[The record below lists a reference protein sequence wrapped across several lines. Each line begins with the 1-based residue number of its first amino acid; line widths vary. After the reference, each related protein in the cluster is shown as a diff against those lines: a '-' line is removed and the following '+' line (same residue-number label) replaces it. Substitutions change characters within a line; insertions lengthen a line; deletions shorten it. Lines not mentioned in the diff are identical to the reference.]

1 MIQIGMNCDPE
12 WLCDTIAW
20 VIALLLA
27 LLVLGL
33 IRITLRERSKN
44 KKKYLI
50 KPRNRRANKDDQ

>member
-20 VIALLLA
+20 VIAALLA

-33 IRITLRERSKN
+33 VRITLRERSKN
-44 KKKYLI
+44 KKKYVI
-50 KPRNRRANKDDQ
+50 KPRSRRTNKDDQ

>member
-20 VIALLLA
+20 VIAALLA

-33 IRITLRERSKN
+33 VRITLRERSKN
-44 KKKYLI
+44 KKKYVI
-50 KPRNRRANKDDQ
+50 KPRNRRTNKDDQ

>member
-20 VIALLLA
+20 VIAALLA

-33 IRITLRERSKN
+33 VRITLRERSKN
-44 KKKYLI
+44 KKKYVV
-50 KPRNRRANKDDQ
+50 KPRSRRTNKDDQ

>member
-20 VIALLLA
+20 VIAALLA

-33 IRITLRERSKN
+33 VRITLRERNKS
-44 KKKYLI
+44 KKKYVI

>member
-20 VIALLLA
+20 VIALLLG

-33 IRITLRERSKN
+33 VRITLRERSKN
-44 KKKYLI
+44 NKKYVI
-50 KPRNRRANKDDQ
+50 KPRNRRPNKDDQ

>member
-33 IRITLRERSKN
+33 VRIILRERSKN
-44 KKKYLI
+44 KKKYMI
-50 KPRNRRANKDDQ
+50 KPRNRRASKDDQ

>member
-20 VIALLLA
+20 IIALLLA
-27 LLVLGL
+27 LLIIGL
-33 IRITLRERSKN
+33 VRITLRERSRS
-44 KKKYLI
+44 KKKYVI

>member
-20 VIALLLA
+20 IIAALLA

-44 KKKYLI
+44 KKKFVV
-50 KPRNRRANKDDQ
+50 KPRNRRTNKDDQ